1 MQYFTKTAVIFL
13 LLVVGVSMSAQAF
26 PTVKKQGGRIVIHDR
41 HGEAWE
47 VTQAASIG
55 FDPEKFQYGIGR
67 HAFTPLDDTGL
78 TTDKGSVSS
87 GLRVIGVAEDGDA
100 RAYSVPKLSRH
111 EVANSTIAASP
122 IAVGY

>member
-1 MQYFTKTAVIFL
+1 M
-13 LLVVGVSMSAQAF
+13 GVSMSVWAF
-26 PTVKKQGGRIVIHDR
+26 PTVKQKNDRIFIHDR

-47 VTQAASIG
+47 VTQAVSIG

-78 TTDKGSVSS
+78 TTDNGSVSS
-87 GLRVIGVAEDGDA
+87 GLRVIGVADGNEA